1 MSEAIRQIRADNV
14 FGGWAGGGGGTHKGS
29 LGRAV
34 PPRLSN
40 LVTV

>member
-14 FGGWAGGGGGTHKGS
+14 FGGWAGGGGALKGS